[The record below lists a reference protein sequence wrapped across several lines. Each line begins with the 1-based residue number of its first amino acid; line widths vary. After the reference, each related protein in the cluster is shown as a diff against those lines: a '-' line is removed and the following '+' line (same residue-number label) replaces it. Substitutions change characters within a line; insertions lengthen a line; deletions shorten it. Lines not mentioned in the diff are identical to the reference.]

1 MAPLPRYTP
10 VGITIAA
17 PQPLTIAPQQA
28 AAATGKILSAGL
40 DRIANFAF
48 RQAYQQAAV
57 QGAEYGAE
65 NAPTIE
71 QIKQAQED
79 GEPLEAPGDMTTV
92 FGRAARA
99 QGLSTM
105 RLNVESAGRTELAQ
119 MHAKVINS
127 EVPIDQY
134 ASQMNDVINGYSDA
148 IKQVSPRT
156 GQALRASLA
165 TVASMQYRVHATG
178 LAKKAEAR
186 RTIMVNE
193 AISQV
198 IADAVTFVKGGD
210 QIEDAFEP
218 GDQVVTT
225 SEASITSQRNIILK
239 LALSIGDAR
248 LAKSALTQ
256 FNTAVQAAR
265 VGVVADYVKN
275 PDGTVNIQRYG
286 AVLSGNLSGT
296 PIEGVYLSMTDEQKA
311 VTLKEVV
318 RRGRE
323 AYTLGDAKDARIE
336 KQRTMLVRRTHI
348 EFMDAWEKGGADGTA
363 NMKAARDRLRLMG
376 DDTKYAQF
384 GKLMRDGV
392 PTSSE
397 RTLYELDKKLSEFT
411 LTRSDIVDQID
422 KGQLSHSDGRAYFAK
437 IATANNKSMQEA
449 VQLYRTSLQVEATIF
464 NPTAGEKAKQNKV
477 NVLQNKL
484 IAERQRVRREG
495 GQFDPMKVVKEAITE
510 EANKTMAPGELRN
523 AKNSVYSFLKT
534 TEALGASKALPAA
547 DVLKS
552 MDTVDGLKALLKGF
566 LAKHGG
572 KTNASYLAISDRLKE
587 LIADREKKDSLEKQ
601 RSTKGTPQ

>member
-1 MAPLPRYTP
+1 
-10 VGITIAA
+10 
-17 PQPLTIAPQQA
+17 LTIAPQQA

-48 RQAYQQAAV
+48 RQAYQQAAA

-105 RLNVESAGRTELAQ
+105 RLNVEAAGRTELAQ

-134 ASQMNDVINGYSDA
+134 ASQMNDVIKGLGDA
-148 IKQVSPRT
+148 VAQASPGT
-156 GQALRASLA
+156 AAAVRASLA
-165 TVASMQYRVHATG
+165 TVASMQYKVHATG

-210 QIEDAFEP
+210 QFEDASEP

-225 SEASITSQRNIILK
+225 SEASITSQRNMILK

-265 VGVVADYVKN
+265 VGVVADYVEN
-275 PDGTVNIQRYG
+275 PNGTVNIQRYN
-286 AVLSGNLSGT
+286 AVLSGELSGT
-296 PIEGVYLSMTDEQKA
+296 RIEGLHRSMNDEQRA
-311 VTLKEVV
+311 ATLKEVV
-318 RRGRE
+318 RRGQE
-323 AYTLGDAKDARIE
+323 AYTLEMAADVRAER
-336 KQRTMLVRRTHI
+336 QRTIDVRSANI
-348 EFMDAWEKGGADGTA
+348 DFMDAWGKGGPEGMS
-363 NMKAARDRLRLMG
+363 NMQAARDRLRLMG
-376 DDTKYAQF
+376 ADADYERTGQ
-384 GKLMRDGV
+384 LMRGGV
-392 PTSSE
+392 PTSSGA
-397 RTLYELDKKLSEFT
+397 TLYELNKKLTQFT
-411 LTRSDIVDQID
+411 LSRRDVTDQFIGG
-422 KGQLSHSDGRAYFAK
+422 KLSYNDAGAYFVK
-437 IATANNKSMQEA
+437 IVAANDSATRES
-449 VQLYRTSLQVEATIF
+449 VTRYRTSLQLQPSMI
-464 NPTAGEKAKQNKV
+464 NPSSADKVKQNKV
-477 NVLQNKL
+477 NSLHSKL
-484 IAERQRVRREG
+484 IAEKQRVRITGELY
-495 GQFDPMKVVKEAITE
+495 DPMKIVNDTITAD
-510 EANKTMAPGELRN
+510 ANKTM
-523 AKNSVYSFLKT
+523 SLKEINFMKQT
-534 TEALGASKALPAA
+534 IYANLKRTGALGLSEKLPQSK
-547 DVLKS
+547 VLES
-552 MDTVDGLKALLKGF
+552 MDTIGGLQALQSSHLKVNGEKQSTTIVV
-566 LAKHGG
+566 LGDML
-572 KTNASYLAISDRLKE
+572 NE
-587 LIADREKKDSLEKQ
+587 LIEDLRKKQSLEKQ
-601 RSTKGTPQ
+601 RPTKGTPQ

>member
-10 VGITIAA
+10 AGITIAA

-210 QIEDAFEP
+210 RIEDAFEP

-265 VGVVADYVKN
+265 VGVVADYVKD

-323 AYTLGDAKDARIE
+323 AYTLEDAKDARIE

-348 EFMDAWEKGGADGTA
+348 EFMDAWEKGGADGMA
-363 NMKAARDRLRLMG
+363 NMKAARDRLRLLG
-376 DDTKYAQF
+376 DDTKYAES
-384 GKLMRDGV
+384 GRLMRDGV
-392 PTSSE
+392 PTSSKA
-397 RTLYELDKKLSEFT
+397 TLYELDKKLSEFT
-411 LTRSDIVDQID
+411 LSRAEVMSQVANG
-422 KGQLSHSDGRAYFAK
+422 KLSNPDGKAYYPK
-437 IATANNKSMQEA
+437 IQAANNKSMQEA
-449 VQLYRTSLQVEATIF
+449 LDFYRSSLLLQPSIF
-464 NPTAGEKAKQNKV
+464 NPNDAEKAKQNKV
-477 NVLQNKL
+477 NMLQNKL
-484 IAERQRVRREG
+484 IAELQRVRKTKSLYE
-495 GQFDPMKVVKEAITE
+495 PMKIVEKVVAE
-510 EANKTMAPGELRN
+510 EANKTMPPGELMK
-523 AKNSVYSFLKT
+523 AKNKIYADLKT
-534 TEALGASKALPAA
+534 RDALGALANVPQD
-547 DVLKS
+547 DVMKS
-552 MDTVDGLKALLKGF
+552 MDTVAGLKVLLASF
-566 LAKHGG
+566 LKRHGE
-572 KTNASYLAISDRLKE
+572 KTNPGYTSIADRINE
-587 LIADREKKDSLEKQ
+587 LIADREKKEGLEKKQ
-601 RSTKGTPQ
+601 APGGAPQ